1 MKKFEVTILGCGSAL
16 PTIKNNQTSQIVNIR
31 EKLFMIDCGEG
42 TQLQFRKAR
51 LKFTRLQRIF
61 ISHLHGDH
69 CFGLMGLFS
78 TFGLLGRTADL
89 HIHSPKGLEQLLR
102 PALDHF
108 CSNIPYKLFFHEFD
122 TRKSEVIHED
132 RSLTVETIPLIHRI
146 PSAGFLFKEKPG
158 LNTILPE
165 QTSKYNVPVYEM
177 NRLKAGFDFTTE
189 DGIVIPNE
197 LLTKPAALP
206 RSYAYCS
213 DTLYNPNLVNQI
225 KGVNLLFHEAT
236 FANTEKIRAKQTF
249 HSTAED
255 AANIALQA
263 EAKQLLIGH
272 FSARYRN
279 KEVLLDEAKALFP
292 DTLLA
297 IELETYSVV

>member
-1 MKKFEVTILGCGSAL
+1 MKKFEVTILGSGSAL

-69 CFGLMGLFS
+69 CLGLMGLFS

-89 HIHSPKGLEQLLR
+89 HIHSPKGLEQLLK

-108 CSNIPYKLFFHEFD
+108 CNNMPYKLYFHEFD
-122 TRKSEVIHED
+122 TKKPEIIHED
-132 RSLTVETIPLIHRI
+132 RSLTVTTIPLIHRI
-146 PSAGFLFKEKPG
+146 PCAGFLFKEKPG
-158 LNTILPE
+158 LNSILPK

-177 NRLKAGFDFTTE
+177 NRLKAGFDFTAE
-189 DGIVIPNE
+189 DGTVIPNE

-236 FANTEKIRAKQTF
+236 FANSEKIRAKQTC

-263 EAKQLLIGH
+263 GVKQLLIGH

-279 KEVLLDEAKALFP
+279 KEVLLEEAKALFP
-292 DTLLA
+292 ETLLA
-297 IELETYSVV
+297 TELQTYSVV